1 MEDFIEYQ
9 GTPEEWRK
17 INSKHVPHYSTG
29 KRKRKP
35 FQKLYRLTYGNET
48 IVPSATFEKCVA
60 RREQLKNQN
69 PNNYK
74 LQTFKITENVRL
86 TNQ

>member
-1 MEDFIEYQ
+1 MEDFVEYK

-17 INSKHVPHYSTG
+17 LNSKHVPAYSTG

-74 LQTFKITENVRL
+74 LQTFKITENVRQS
-86 TNQ
+86 N

>member
-1 MEDFIEYQ
+1 MEKPIEYD

-17 INSKHVPHYSTG
+17 LNSKHVPAYSTG
-29 KRKRKP
+29 KRKP

-69 PNNYK
+69 PNNYL
-74 LQTFKITENVRL
+74 LQQFKITENGK
-86 TNQ
+86 N

>member
-9 GTPEEWRK
+9 GSPEEWRK
-17 INSKHVPHYSTG
+17 INSKHVPHYSTA